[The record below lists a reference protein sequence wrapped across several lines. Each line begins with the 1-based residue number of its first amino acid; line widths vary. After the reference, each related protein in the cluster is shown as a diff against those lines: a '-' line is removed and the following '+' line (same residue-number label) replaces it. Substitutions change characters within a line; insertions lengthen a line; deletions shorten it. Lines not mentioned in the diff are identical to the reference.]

1 MRFNGDIRHKYGRSM
16 LRALVFTLIGIAS
29 AASATE
35 VRSVR
40 VRAADDHTR
49 ATIDL
54 SETPDY
60 RVFTLADPDR
70 LVVDIRQ
77 GRLRGSVDGDGDGVV
92 RKVRSGQP
100 EADRLRIVFDLAGP
114 VRPKSFMLDSTGRA
128 RHRLVVDM
136 LPTGSAAAT
145 VAAAAPPPPQP
156 AAPTGEREV
165 VVAIDAGHGGQDPG
179 AIGAKGTHEK
189 TITLKV
195 AQLLAERID
204 AEPGMRA
211 VLIRDDDTFVQ
222 LHERFQKARAEKADL
237 FVSIHADAALNRS
250 AKGSSVYM
258 LSTRGASN
266 EAARYLA
273 ERENRADLVGG
284 VSLNDKDKM
293 LAAVLLDLS
302 QGATLEASAV
312 AAEHVLASLTRMGK
326 AHKRQVERA
335 NFVVLRSPDVPS
347 VLVETGF
354 ISNPDEEK
362 KLNDP
367 RHRVRLAE
375 AVMLGIRDYF
385 HSAPPPGTWIA
396 ANVKTR
402 AHVVARGETL
412 SEIASRH
419 GVSVARIRKENALN
433 SDMVRAGAVLRIPTA
448 S

>member
-1 MRFNGDIRHKYGRSM
+1 MACLRFNGKPAVWNPRIM
-16 LRALVFTLIGIAS
+16 WRALVFLLIGMATM
-29 AASATE
+29 ASATE

-40 VRAADDHTR
+40 VRVADELTR

-54 SETPDY
+54 SDVPDY

-70 LVVDIRQ
+70 LVVDVKG
-77 GRLRGSVDGDGDGVV
+77 GRLRSSIDGNGRGMV
-92 RKVRSGQP
+92 KSVRSGQP
-100 EADRLRIVFDLAGP
+100 EADRLRIVFDLKQA
-114 VRPKSFMLDSTGRA
+114 VRPKSFVLNPAGRF
-128 RHRLVVDM
+128 RHQLVIEM
-136 LPTGSAAAT
+136 ASAAS
-145 VAAAAPPPPQP
+145 P
-156 AAPTGEREV
+156 AAPVQMASNATPVETREV
-165 VVAIDAGHGGQDPG
+165 IVAIDAGHGGNDPG
-179 AIGAKGTHEK
+179 AVGAKGTHEK
-189 TITLKV
+189 HITLKV
-195 AQLLAERID
+195 AKLLAERID

-211 VLIRDDDTFVQ
+211 VLIREDDTFIP
-222 LHERFQKARAEKADL
+222 LHLRFQKAREHKADL
-237 FVSIHADAALNRS
+237 FVSIHADAALNRN
-250 AKGSSVYM
+250 ATGSSVYM

-284 VSLNDKDKM
+284 VSLNGKDKT

-302 QGATLEASAV
+302 QGATLEASAM

-326 AHKRQVERA
+326 AHKRYVERA

-354 ISNPDEEK
+354 ISNPDEER

-367 RHRVRLAE
+367 KHRVRLAE
-375 AVMLGIRDYF
+375 AVKLGIRDYF
-385 HSAPPPGTWIA
+385 HAAPPPGTWIA

-419 GVSVARIRKENALN
+419 GVSVSKIRKVNALD
-433 SDMVRAGAVLRIPTA
+433 SDMVRVGAVLKIPTA

>member
-1 MRFNGDIRHKYGRSM
+1 MRFNGDIRHKNCRSM
-16 LRALVFTLIGIAS
+16 LRAFVFMLIGIAS

-35 VRSVR
+35 VKSVR
-40 VRAADDHTR
+40 VREADNHTR

-54 SETPDY
+54 SEAPDY

-77 GRLRGSVDGDGDGVV
+77 GRLRGSIDGDGDGVV

-114 VRPKSFMLDSTGRA
+114 VRPKSFMLDATGRA

-136 LPTGSAAAT
+136 LPASAAP
-145 VAAAAPPPPQP
+145 APLAVETPMSSQS

-222 LHERFQKARAEKADL
+222 LHERFQKARSEKADL

-284 VSLNDKDKM
+284 VSLNDKDKT

>member
-1 MRFNGDIRHKYGRSM
+1 MW
-16 LRALVFTLIGIAS
+16 RALVFSLIGMATM
-29 AASATE
+29 ASATE

-40 VRAADDHTR
+40 LRAGDDHTR

-70 LVVDIRQ
+70 LVVDVKR
-77 GRLRGSVDGDGDGVV
+77 GRLRSNIDSAGRGLVAS
-92 RKVRSGQP
+92 VRSGQP
-100 EADRLRIVFDLAGP
+100 EADRLRIVFDLKEP
-114 VRPKSFMLDSTGRA
+114 VRPKSFVLNPSERS
-128 RHRLVVDM
+128 RHRLVIDM
-136 LPTGSAAAT
+136 VSATAPAEPARAMAT
-145 VAAAAPPPPQP
+145 AP
-156 AAPTGEREV
+156 AVEAREV
-165 VVAIDAGHGGQDPG
+165 VVAIDAGHGGNDPG
-179 AIGAKGTHEK
+179 AVGAGGTHEK
-189 TITLKV
+189 RITLKV

-211 VLIRDDDTFVQ
+211 VLVRDKDEFIP
-222 LHERFQKARAEKADL
+222 LHLRFQKAREQKADL
-237 FVSIHADAALNRS
+237 FVSIHADAALNRN

-284 VSLNDKDKM
+284 VSLNGKDKM

-302 QGATLEASAV
+302 QGATLEASSM

-326 AHKRQVERA
+326 AHKRYVERA

-347 VLVETGF
+347 LLVETGF

-367 RHRVRLAE
+367 KHRVRVAE

-385 HSAPPPGTWIA
+385 HAAPPPGTWIA

-419 GVSVARIRKENALN
+419 GVSIRKIRQVNAIN
-433 SDMVRAGAVLRIPTA
+433 GDVVRVGAVLKIPTA

>member
-1 MRFNGDIRHKYGRSM
+1 MAQMRFNVTLGDRKHHSM
-16 LRALVFTLIGIAS
+16 LRALFFLLVSTATI
-29 AASATE
+29 ASATE
-35 VRSVR
+35 VKSVR
-40 VRAADDHTR
+40 VSARHDYTR

-54 SETPDY
+54 SDAPDY
-60 RVFTLADPDR
+60 QVFTLENPDR
-70 LVVDIRQ
+70 LVVDVKRGQ
-77 GRLRGSVDGDGDGVV
+77 LRSSIDGDGRGLVKSV
-92 RKVRSGQP
+92 RTGQP
-100 EADRLRIVFDLAGP
+100 QADRLRIVFDLAEA
-114 VRPKSFMLDSTGRA
+114 VRPKSFLQNPRDRS
-128 RHRLVVDM
+128 RHRLIIDMVASSTPLEPARSVAQDTPVD
-136 LPTGSAAAT
+136 A
-145 VAAAAPPPPQP
+145 
-156 AAPTGEREV
+156 REV
-165 VVAIDAGHGGQDPG
+165 IIAIDAGHGGNDPG

-189 TITLKV
+189 GITLKV
-195 AQLLAERID
+195 AQLLAERIN

-211 VLIRDDDTFVQ
+211 VLIRDSDVFIALPT
-222 LHERFQKARAEKADL
+222 RFQLAREHKADL

-250 AKGSSVYM
+250 ARGSSVYM

-284 VSLNDKDKM
+284 VSLNGKDKM

-302 QGATLEASAV
+302 QGATLEASAL

-326 AHKRQVERA
+326 AHKRYVERA

-347 VLVETGF
+347 LLVETGF

-362 KLNDP
+362 KLNDAK
-367 RHRVRLAE
+367 HRTRLAE

-385 HSAPPPGTWIA
+385 HAAPPPGTWIA
-396 ANVKTR
+396 ANVRTR

-419 GVSVARIRKENALN
+419 GVTVTKIRKVNALN
-433 SDMVRAGAVLRIPTA
+433 SDMVRVGAVLKIPTA

>member
-1 MRFNGDIRHKYGRSM
+1 M
-16 LRALVFTLIGIAS
+16 LRAFVFTLIGLAS

-35 VRSVR
+35 VKSVR

-54 SETPDY
+54 SDSPDY
-60 RVFTLADPDR
+60 RVFTLANPDR

-77 GRLRGSVDGDGDGVV
+77 GRLRGNIDGDGDGVV

-100 EADRLRIVFDLAGP
+100 ESDRLRIVFDLAGP

-136 LPTGSAAAT
+136 LPAGAAAAAVAT
-145 VAAAAPPPPQP
+145 VAAPAPPQP
-156 AAPTGEREV
+156 AAPVGEREV
-165 VVAIDAGHGGQDPG
+165 IVAIDAGHGGQDPG

-189 TITLKV
+189 AITLKV
-195 AQLLAERID
+195 AQLLAERIN

-222 LHERFQKARAEKADL
+222 LHERFQKARTEKADL

-347 VLVETGF
+347 LLVETGF
-354 ISNPDEEK
+354 ISNPEEEK

-367 RHRVRLAE
+367 RHRARLAE

-419 GVSVARIRKENALN
+419 GVSVAKIRKENSLR
-433 SDMVRAGAVLRIPTA
+433 SDMVRAGAVLKIPTA